1 MGAMVRFSSAAL
13 GCLLVSIGMSS
24 AAAQV
29 DAVEYVRIC
38 DAFGAGFYY
47 IPGTDTCLHVGGRV
61 RIEAHAVDR
70 WVERGPSAH
79 EVPPPGDLEGIE
91 QIEENEN
98 EFLDTV
104 RNKYTT
110 RARGYVRLDARNQ
123 TDFGLLRTYLSLQ
136 MTIGPEE
143 SVIDPDAIMLSAF
156 DDDLIDTISSY
167 DDTDPELEYAFI
179 QLSNDVGTFTAG
191 HAGSFFDIWGK
202 YDFGTRIGIDDA
214 TGESTL
220 FAYTFGGWNGLSAT
234 FSVEDPASQGRRG
247 CCVPG
252 QELPDFIGN
261 VRLEQGWG
269 YAQVSGAV
277 RRLEPIAFDDMSN
290 PFVIDDEVG
299 WAAAAGFVS
308 RLPFGGWEIAAQ
320 GTFAKGMSGY
330 ATAQDFL
337 KPDAFGLD
345 PDDPSNL
352 NAGNQVLET
361 WNVRAGVS
369 VPLTST
375 LMGTIDGSY
384 TEHDAGDIEC
394 LCSGEFLARYRE
406 FSFWAVAGNLQ
417 WRPVQGLMIG
427 AEVAYEQTFID
438 EETEDS
444 DPTTPTDAFG
454 FALSDSRQHGV
465 GGMLR
470 IQKDF

>member
-1 MGAMVRFSSAAL
+1 MVRFSSAAL

-47 IPGTDTCLHVGGRV
+47 IPGTDTCLQVGGRT

-79 EVPPPGDLEGIE
+79 DVPPPGDLEGIE
-91 QIEENEN
+91 EGEENEN
-98 EFLDTV
+98 EFLDAVT
-104 RNKYTT
+104 NKYTT
-110 RARGYVRLDARNQ
+110 RARGYIRLDSRTQ

-143 SVIDPDAIMLSAF
+143 RVTDPDASIDFPIVDAAF
-156 DDDLIDTISSY
+156 DTIPNY

-179 QLSNDVGTFTAG
+179 QLSNDLGTLTAG
-191 HAGSFFDIWGK
+191 HADSFFDIWGK

-234 FSVEDPASQGRRG
+234 LSVEDPASQGRRG

-277 RRLEPIAFDDMSN
+277 RRLEPLAFDDMSN
-290 PFVIDDEVG
+290 PFVIEDEIG

-320 GTFAKGMSGY
+320 GTFAEGMSAY
-330 ATAQDFL
+330 ATAEDIF
-337 KPDAFGLD
+337 KTDAFGLD
-345 PDDPSNL
+345 PDDPDTL
-352 NAGNQVLET
+352 NPGNQVLET

-369 VPLTST
+369 IPLTAT
-375 LMGTIDGSY
+375 LTGAVDGSY
-384 TEHDAGDIEC
+384 TEHEAGDVEFMDG
-394 LCSGEFLARYRE
+394 GEFLARYRT
-406 FSFWAVAGNLQ
+406 FSHWAVASNLQ
-417 WRPVQGLMIG
+417 WRPAPGLMIG
-427 AEVAYEQTFID
+427 AEVAYEQTLID
-438 EETEDS
+438 EDTEDS
-444 DPTTPTDAFG
+444 DPTTPIDAFG
-454 FALSDSRQHGV
+454 FALSDRRSHGL

-470 IQKDF
+470 IQRDF